1 MSLDLSEATRR
12 VADRFE
18 SEGAAWMDDSSGDH
32 LARIAVAVAAP
43 IIEKQIEEQVARG
56 QALVATIVQAN
67 ADDAARTTNLLFE
80 YEKTNAVK
88 LAAALLALDA
98 AIEACPVIDRR
109 LLQAQDRLAPVMD
122 LAEHYVA
129 EESA

>member
-1 MSLDLSEATRR
+1 MDTDAQGRPTT
-12 VADRFE
+12 VA
-18 SEGAAWMDDSSGDH
+18 G
-32 LARIAVAVAAP
+32 
-43 IIEKQIEEQVARG
+43 
-56 QALVATIVQAN
+56 ALVAALVAKN
-67 ADDAARTTNLLFE
+67 VDAAAWTADQLIE